1 MIITVSLL
9 AKIFI
14 RERGEFS
21 SQRVRSAYGKLCGIC
36 GIILNLLLFA
46 AKAAVGLISGSLAI
60 TADAFNNLSDAG
72 SSVITL
78 AGFRL
83 AEKKPDPEH
92 PFGHGRIEYISG
104 LIVSMVIILM
114 GTELTKT
121 SFSKIIE
128 PALPGFSVVTVIVLL
143 LSIFTKVY
151 IYLYNKKFGK
161 LIDSQ
166 AMLATAKDSLSDTV
180 STAAVLFASAVTHF
194 TSFVYLDAICGL
206 AVSAFIIVTGVR
218 SAIETVSPLL
228 GSRPSPEFIARIREL
243 ASSDKRI
250 LGLHDIVVHD
260 YGPGRVMVSL
270 HCEVASNE
278 DIMSLHEL
286 IDGIEMK
293 ISEELNCE
301 TVIHTDPID
310 TEDETLAI
318 VRGHLQES
326 VKKLHTDAKFHDLRI
341 VRGDNRLNVIFDLIL
356 PFGVRCSASDAKEI
370 LTHEMKKHSPEYEC
384 ILKLDTDYTGA

>member
-1 MIITVSLL
+1 MISLL

-14 RERGEFS
+14 REKGEFS
-21 SQRVRSAYGKLCGIC
+21 SPKIRSAYGKLCGIC

-46 AKAAVGLISGSLAI
+46 AKASVGLISGSLAI

-104 LIVSMVIILM
+104 LVVSMVIILM
-114 GTELTKT
+114 GTELTKS
-121 SFSKIIE
+121 SFAKIIE
-128 PALPGFSVVTVIVLL
+128 PALPGFSIVTVIVLV
-143 LSIFTKVY
+143 LSILTKVY

-194 TSFVYLDAICGL
+194 TDFIYLDAICGL

-243 ASSDKRI
+243 ATSDERI

-270 HCEVASNE
+270 HCEVSGSE

-286 IDGIEMK
+286 IDGIEIR
-293 ISEELNCE
+293 ISSELNCE
-301 TVIHTDPID
+301 AVIHTDPID
-310 TEDETLAI
+310 TEDETLAV
-318 VRGHLQES
+318 VRDHLLAS
-326 VKKLHTDAKFHDLRI
+326 VSVLHPEAKFHDLRI
-341 VRGDNRLNVIFDLIL
+341 VRGDNRTNVIFDLIL
-356 PFGVRCSASDAKEI
+356 PFGVRCTASEAKEV
-370 LTHEMKKHSPEYEC
+370 LTLEMKKHSPEYEC